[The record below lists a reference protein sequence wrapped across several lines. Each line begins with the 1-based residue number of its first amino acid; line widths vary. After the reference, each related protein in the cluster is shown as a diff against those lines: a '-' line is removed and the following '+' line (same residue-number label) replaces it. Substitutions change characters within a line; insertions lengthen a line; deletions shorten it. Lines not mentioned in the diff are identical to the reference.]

1 MNKNTLIGVILIAV
15 GIIALVFQGITY
27 KTREKAVDL
36 GPIQVTT
43 ERTRSIPLPPIVG
56 AIAIVGG
63 VVVLVV
69 KSRKG

>member
-1 MNKNTLIGVILIAV
+1 MKKHIVIAIALIAV
-15 GIIALVFQGITY
+15 GIIALAYQGITY
-27 KTREKAVDL
+27 KSREKAVDL

-56 AIAIVGG
+56 AIAIIGG

-69 KSRKG
+69 GGRKG